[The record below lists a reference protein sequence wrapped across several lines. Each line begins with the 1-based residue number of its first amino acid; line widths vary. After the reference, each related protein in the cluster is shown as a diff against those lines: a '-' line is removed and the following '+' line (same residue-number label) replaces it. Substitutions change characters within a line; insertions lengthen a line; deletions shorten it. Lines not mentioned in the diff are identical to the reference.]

1 MIKKYISGFTLV
13 ELMVTVAII
22 GILASIAV
30 PSFQDMIERGRLK
43 EAVESLKS
51 DLMFARTEAIKRSTD
66 VIVSRKTGDNGAWC
80 YGLTT
85 TAAGC
90 DCAAS
95 PSTCEI
101 KTVSGSAYSQTNIK
115 SVWIANLSFDFRRGN
130 SGTSNTCFS
139 STKYTAKVQTGNMG
153 RVTICTNNNST
164 ALSGYANCPSGDAVC
179 ALN

>member
-1 MIKKYISGFTLV
+1 MYKKYGQGFTLT
-13 ELMVTVAII
+13 ELMITVAIA
-22 GILASIAV
+22 GIVASLAV
-30 PSFQDMIERGRLK
+30 PSFQDMLEQNRLK

-66 VIVSRKTGDNGAWC
+66 VTVSRKTGDNGTWC

-85 TAAGC
+85 GTDC
-90 DCAAS
+90 DCSAS

-101 KTVSGSAYSQTNIK
+101 KTVSGSEYPQTNIK
-115 SVWIANLSFDFRRGN
+115 SAWPTSGNLSFDFRRGT

-139 STKYTAKVQTGNMG
+139 STKFTVKVQTNNSG

-164 ALSGYANCPSGDAVC
+164 ALLGYDYCNEGEAVC
-179 ALN
+179 TL